1 MDILKEALIYGLF
14 CGGLGVG
21 LTMIRSIAPKTLP
34 YVFVASFFCGF
45 IYDYVDLATH
55 ITFLAAVLSAFR
67 ATAVIR
73 VNFERKKYNIYFGI
87 VITSVFCI
95 CPGIAI
101 ANFFDGILNMNPAI
115 IQAKL
120 IRVLTM
126 GFGLSRGILLA
137 GLLFDQ
143 LYGRKIPQELR

>member
-1 MDILKEALIYGLF
+1 MVILKEALIYGLF

-21 LTMIRSIAPKTLP
+21 LTMIRSIAPRTLP
-34 YVFVASFFCGF
+34 YVFIASFCCGF
-45 IYDYVDLATH
+45 VYDYVDLATH

-101 ANFFDGILNMNPAI
+101 ANFFDGVLNMNTAV
-115 IQAKL
+115 IQAKMV
-120 IRVLTM
+120 RVLTM
-126 GFGLSRGILLA
+126 GFGLSRGIIIA
-137 GLLFDQ
+137 GLLFDRI
-143 LYGRKIPQELR
+143 YGRKIPEELR

>member
-1 MDILKEALIYGLF
+1 MVILKEALIYGLF

-21 LTMIRSIAPKTLP
+21 LTMIRSIAPRTLP
-34 YVFVASFFCGF
+34 YVFIASFCCGF
-45 IYDYVDLATH
+45 VYDYVDLATQ
-55 ITFLAAVLSAFR
+55 ITFLAADLSAFR

-101 ANFFDGILNMNPAI
+101 ANFFDGVLNMNTAV
-115 IQAKL
+115 IQAKMV
-120 IRVLTM
+120 RVLTM
-126 GFGLSRGILLA
+126 GFGLSRGIIIA
-137 GLLFDQ
+137 GLLFDRI
-143 LYGRKIPQELR
+143 YGRKIPEELR